1 MFLKIEL
8 DITLDAFT
16 LWNLMIKLSRTLS
29 SEWDEVVEERRRGLV
44 DTERFSVD
52 TTKLPLSFSIGRA
65 LPHVTDVSWRLEY
78 QIKVKFNKLFVEGYR
93 ELSFLG

>member
-16 LWNLMIKLSRTLS
+16 LWNLMMKLSRTLS

-44 DTERFSVD
+44 DTESLQTLQNYHCLSV
-52 TTKLPLSFSIGRA
+52 
-65 LPHVTDVSWRLEY
+65 
-78 QIKVKFNKLFVEGYR
+78 
-93 ELSFLG
+93 